1 MAHHYKVEYTTV
13 NPAYE
18 EGRKMW
24 KWFIGF
30 LVFIVIMKALS

>member
-1 MAHHYKVEYTTV
+1 MAPRYKVEYTTE

-18 EGRKMW
+18 EGRKTW

-30 LVFIVIMKALS
+30 LAFIIILKVLS

>member
-18 EGRKMW
+18 EGCKTW
-24 KWFIGF
+24 LWFIGF
-30 LVFIVIMKALS
+30 ILFIVILKGLS

>member
-1 MAHHYKVEYTTV
+1 MAHRYKFEYTAV

-18 EGRKMW
+18 EGRKTW

-30 LVFIVIMKALS
+30 LAFIIILKALS